1 MLFTGCESLFY
12 VDPEVIVG
20 GSFIGG
26 ADKDIRSDDAFF
38 YIQKANEDDLLW
50 VAEYEALIDSDL
62 QFEVIESLD
71 EIKLPSTSF
80 GTCFSI
86 GGNYIVTNQH
96 VINDNDNIYVLY
108 NGEKLSATLVYQ
120 NYYFDLA
127 ILKIED
133 FCFPYSFKIADS
145 THIMAGQ
152 EIYTIGYPLVD
163 VLGSDV
169 RITNGIIN
177 AKSGLGNDKNSFQIS
192 AQIQP
197 GNSGGPVVKKDSP
210 GTVIG
215 IATYKVSDSYL
226 MSEKSAIGQN
236 LNFANNCNELLNQID
251 LLNIDSC
258 NDRVMTLDDAYKA
271 TGIVVTE
278 PEHGKKLKKYIFSY
292 DIKTVPDQYFDDM
305 DHMQK
310 LHIKLYSLDLN
321 IPVASYYWA
330 WAFDYQEAPS
340 VIVQYNTSFPEFINF
355 LMNAETETIKKPKDL
370 DKKFLSDGEGTLIGL
385 NQSLQNNEKKV
396 VIPDSIDDEI
406 ITRIGMF
413 AFAEDSK
420 IQTVFVP
427 EGVKLID
434 ESAFYYCKNLKDI
447 YLPQSLERIGPW
459 ALYGPSDIVI
469 HYAGTELEWFDL
481 TKGKKSLEPNYYTVL
496 YNESY

>member
-1 MLFTGCESLFY
+1 
-12 VDPEVIVG
+12 
-20 GSFIGG
+20 
-26 ADKDIRSDDAFF
+26 
-38 YIQKANEDDLLW
+38 
-50 VAEYEALIDSDL
+50 
-62 QFEVIESLD
+62 
-71 EIKLPSTSF
+71 
-80 GTCFSI
+80 
-86 GGNYIVTNQH
+86 
-96 VINDNDNIYVLY
+96 
-108 NGEKLSATLVYQ
+108 
-120 NYYFDLA
+120 
-127 ILKIED
+127 
-133 FCFPYSFKIADS
+133 
-145 THIMAGQ
+145 MAGQ

-251 LLNIDSC
+251 LLNIESC